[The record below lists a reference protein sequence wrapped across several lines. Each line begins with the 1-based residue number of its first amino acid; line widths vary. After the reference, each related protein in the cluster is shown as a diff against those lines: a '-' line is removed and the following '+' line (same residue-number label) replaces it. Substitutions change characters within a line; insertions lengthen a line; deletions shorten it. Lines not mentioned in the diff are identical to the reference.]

1 MIEEEEEGLPRNN
14 VWAIPLLIVWALL
27 LAFMWFWMGYSGV
40 AFYVIVI
47 VSAISV
53 AIIYLLVSYSGE
65 GSKLYG
71 LKPITDRMPA
81 VTKPE
86 GHVHFRTKMMWLIL
100 ILILYFI
107 LTNVMLYGL
116 DQAETI
122 DLFESYRAIMA
133 GAQGSLMHLGIGP
146 IVTASIIL
154 QLFAGAKIIKL
165 DLTKDDDKA
174 LYQGVQKFL
183 VIIMIVVESVPQVYG
198 YLIPSDAF
206 ISNMDG
212 VWGGHGNGLAMFI
225 IVAQLCFGSYLVFL
239 MDETVSKWG
248 IGSGISLFIAGG
260 VAQQIFTGTLN
271 WMPMD
276 SSLPASVSNPPAGTF
291 PKTIYFFTTVP
302 ASGMTQGRFEQLII
316 GQPNPMIALLGTLA
330 IFFFV
335 AYVESCRI
343 ELPLAH
349 EGARGA
355 RGRYPIR
362 LIYASV
368 IPVILISAVLAN
380 VSMFSMMFSEGG
392 WMSSWPVL
400 GNNPMVGYY
409 GIPSGGGQ
417 PVLAG
422 GVAWYVSPLNG
433 LRDWLLPLLSDSYLP
448 FAGEPGIPTKSTV
461 QVGIHLITY
470 LAIMIIGSMAFS
482 KFWIETTNMG
492 PKAVAE
498 QIQGSGMQIP
508 GFRRDPRILEKV
520 MERYIPTV
528 TLLSG
533 AIVGALAAFADLLGT
548 VGNSSGT
555 GVLLAVGI
563 MIQTYEAMG
572 KEQLMEMHPA
582 LRGFFGSG

>member
-1 MIEEEEEGLPRNN
+1 MAEGDKKSL
-14 VWAIPLLIVWALL
+14 
-27 LAFMWFWMGYSGV
+27 
-40 AFYVIVI
+40 
-47 VSAISV
+47 
-53 AIIYLLVSYSGE
+53 
-65 GSKLYG
+65 LYG
-71 LKPITDRMPA
+71 LKPITDRLPA

-86 GHVHFRTKMMWLIL
+86 GHVHFRTKMFWLIL
-100 ILILYFI
+100 ILVLYFA
-107 LTNVMLYGL
+107 LTNVLLYGL
-116 DQAETI
+116 NQTETI

-133 GAQGSLMHLGIGP
+133 GATGSLMHLGIGP

-165 DLTKDDDKA
+165 DLTDDEDKA
-174 LYQGVQKFL
+174 VYQGVQKLL
-183 VIIMIVVESVPQVYG
+183 VIVMIVVESVPQVYG
-198 YLIPSDAF
+198 YLIPSDAL
-206 ISNMDG
+206 ISNWGDG
-212 VWGGHGNGLAMFI
+212 MAKFI
-225 IVAQLCFGSYLVFL
+225 IIAQLCFGSYLVFL

-271 WMPMD
+271 WMPANSAEPMGIM
-276 SSLPASVSNPPAGTF
+276 NPPAGTF
-291 PKTIYFFTTVP
+291 PKTIYFFTNVP
-302 ASGMTQGRFEQLII
+302 ASGMAGGRFEQLII
-316 GQPNPMIALLGTLA
+316 GQPNPIVALVGTLA

-380 VSMFSMMFSEGG
+380 ISMFSMMFSEGG
-392 WMSSWPVL
+392 WMSNWPLL
-400 GNNPMVGYY
+400 GGNTSIAYY
-409 GIPSGGGQ
+409 GVPVGGNT

-422 GVAWYVSPLNG
+422 GAAWYLTPING
-433 LRDWLLPLLSDSYLP
+433 LHDWLLPLLSDSYLP
-448 FAGEPGIPTKSTV
+448 FANDPGIPTKTGL
-461 QVGIHLITY
+461 QVGIHLLTY
-470 LAIMIIGSMAFS
+470 LAVMIFGSILFA

-498 QIQGSGMQIP
+498 QIQQSGMQIP
-508 GFRRDPRILEKV
+508 GFRRDPRVLEKV

-528 TLLSG
+528 TVLSG
-533 AIVGALAAFADLLGT
+533 AIVGGLAAFADLLGT

-572 KEQLMEMHPA
+572 REQLMEMHPA
-582 LRGFFGSG
+582 LRGFFGGGG

>member
-1 MIEEEEEGLPRNN
+1 MQMAEGDDKKS
-14 VWAIPLLIVWALL
+14 
-27 LAFMWFWMGYSGV
+27 M
-40 AFYVIVI
+40 
-47 VSAISV
+47 
-53 AIIYLLVSYSGE
+53 
-65 GSKLYG
+65 LYG
-71 LKPITDRMPA
+71 LKPITDRLPA

-86 GHVHFRTKMMWLIL
+86 GHVHFRTKMFWLIL
-100 ILILYFI
+100 ILVLYFV

-116 DQAETI
+116 DQGETI

-133 GAQGSLMHLGIGP
+133 GATGSLMHLGIGP

-165 DLTKDDDKA
+165 DLTNDEDKA
-174 LYQGVQKFL
+174 LYQGVQKLL
-183 VIIMIVVESVPQVYG
+183 VIVMIVVESVPQVYG
-198 YLIPSDAF
+198 YLVPSDALV
-206 ISNMDG
+206 MQ
-212 VWGGHGNGLAMFI
+212 WGDSWAKTL
-225 IVAQLCFGSYLVFL
+225 IVLQLCFGSYLVFL

-260 VAQQIFTGTLN
+260 VAQQMFTGTLN
-271 WMPMD
+271 WMPAGPGD
-276 SSLPASVSNPPAGTF
+276 VSLANPPAGTL
-291 PKTIYFFTTVP
+291 PKTIYFFTNVP
-302 ASGMTQGRFEQLII
+302 ASGMSGGRFEQLII
-316 GQPNPMIALLGTLA
+316 GQPNPIIALLGTIA

-335 AYVESCRI
+335 AYIESCRI

-392 WMSSWPVL
+392 WLSNWPVL
-400 GNNPMVGYY
+400 GGNTALAYY
-409 GIPSGGGQ
+409 GMPVGGDT

-422 GVAWYVSPLNG
+422 GAAWYLAPING
-433 LRDWLLPLLSDSYLP
+433 LHDWLLPLLSESYLP
-448 FAGEPGIPTKSTV
+448 FQNDPGIPVKTTL
-461 QVGIHLITY
+461 QVGIHLLTY
-470 LAIMIIGSMAFS
+470 VLLMVIGSMLFA

-498 QIQGSGMQIP
+498 QIQASGMQIP
-508 GFRRDPRILEKV
+508 GFRRDPRVLEKV

-533 AIVGALAAFADLLGT
+533 ALVGGLAAFADLLGT

-572 KEQLMEMHPA
+572 REQLMEMHPA